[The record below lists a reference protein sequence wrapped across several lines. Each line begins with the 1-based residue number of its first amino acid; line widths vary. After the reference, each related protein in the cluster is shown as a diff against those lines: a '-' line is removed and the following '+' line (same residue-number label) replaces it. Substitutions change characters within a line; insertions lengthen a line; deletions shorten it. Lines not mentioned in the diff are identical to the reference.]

1 VEDLATVLK
10 AGKLYAKAKLF
21 KAEVIGPSLGQE
33 AITAGL
39 WSFAIALLLVLSYGC
54 SSHYG
59 RADCMDVA
67 LLVNILFIFSAKTA
81 SFGAVLTLGGIAG
94 IVLTIGTS
102 VDANVPDL

>member
-1 VEDLATVLK
+1 MVVCNSTSISSRMDVLHTTVE
-10 AGKLYAKAKLF
+10 
-21 KAEVIGPSLGQE
+21 Q
-33 AITAGL
+33 
-39 WSFAIALLLVLSYGC
+39 
-54 SSHYG
+54 
-59 RADCMDVA
+59 DCMDVA